1 MESDR
6 LDPQQA
12 RRIAERA
19 EAAPYIDYPPTPWWY
34 APAAGLWAGALI
46 LLIGLAQ
53 DRRVLALVGLL
64 ALVALE
70 GAFLAWYSRYH
81 GALPSLRHAP
91 AEFRPA
97 FVRYGV
103 GVAVVL
109 ALVVG
114 SWLLAGAIAA
124 AVVAGVAVTVGL
136 VLYER
141 TFARAAARTRARLA

>member
-6 LDPQQA
+6 LDPREA

-19 EAAPYIDYPPTPWWY
+19 EAAPFVDYPATPWWY
-34 APAAGLWAGALI
+34 APAAGLWAGALT
-46 LLIGLAQ
+46 LLVGFAQ
-53 DRRVLALVGLL
+53 DRHALAVVGLL

-70 GAFLAWYSRYH
+70 SAFLAWYSRYH

-103 GVAVVL
+103 GVVLVL
-109 ALVVG
+109 ALVAG
-114 SWLLAGAIAA
+114 TWLLAGPGAA
-124 AVVAGVAVTVGL
+124 AVVAGIAVTAGL

-141 TFARAAARTRARLA
+141 TFARAAARTRDRLA